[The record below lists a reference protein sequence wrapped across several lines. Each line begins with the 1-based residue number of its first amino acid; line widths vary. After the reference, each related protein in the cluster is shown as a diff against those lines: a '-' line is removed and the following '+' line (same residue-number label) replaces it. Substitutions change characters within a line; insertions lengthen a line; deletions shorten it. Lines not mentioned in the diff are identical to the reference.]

1 MVLVEAVDHPYPYI
15 KRLKRR
21 LLPPATSNIPLS
33 RLFCFAGSFL
43 LIFSLR
49 RPNFLARHGALAPA
63 VCDDPVFPERKAA
76 AQPVAKESLHND

>member
-1 MVLVEAVDHPYPYI
+1 MVLVEAVDQPIEKETAASGP
-15 KRLKRR
+15 
-21 LLPPATSNIPLS
+21 TSNIPLS